1 MKKYKIREKSIA
13 DYAIKIGAALM
24 VIAALSI
31 PSTIEHWM
39 GWL

>member
-1 MKKYKIREKSIA
+1 MKRYKVREKSIA
-13 DYAIKIGAALM
+13 DYAIKIGVVLLAVA
-24 VIAALSI
+24 VLSI